1 LQGKSI
7 KKQFKKPGNY
17 TVKLTVEDEM
27 GQKNSDTLNVYVES
41 TPPSPQFSIT
51 PTNKRQY
58 PSEFYLDAKA
68 SNDIDVSNGYDRLTY
83 EWVFSN
89 PNAVQTTSTEEKNKK
104 ITVLFN
110 ETGKHLVTLKV
121 SDNYGKTEEITKEIN
136 VESIL
141 RPELTIRP
149 KSAVW

>member
-1 LQGKSI
+1 
-7 KKQFKKPGNY
+7 
-17 TVKLTVEDEM
+17 M

-58 PSEFYLDAKA
+58 PSEFHLDAKA

-104 ITVLFN
+104 ITVLFSGA
-110 ETGKHLVTLKV
+110 GKHLVTLKV

>member
-1 LQGKSI
+1 
-7 KKQFKKPGNY
+7 
-17 TVKLTVEDEM
+17 M

-51 PTNKRQY
+51 STNKRQY